1 MCCSCI
7 NNMITESSEEVIP
20 LLLSLCKKQQTS
32 HDKVDIVY
40 GSFESIQ
47 EFLED
52 KIKKIQT
59 KIENTGLAQID
70 EAELA
75 AVWGAV
81 NCFPYFKVDSSL
93 LIRFKNTLKQQLA
106 ASAGKFLAM
115 PTSTLLY

>member
-1 MCCSCI
+1 
-7 NNMITESSEEVIP
+7 MITGSSEEVIP
-20 LLLSLCKKQQTS
+20 LLVSLCKKQQTS

-52 KIKKIQT
+52 RIKKIQT
-59 KIENTGLAQID
+59 KIENTGLAQSD

-75 AVWGAV
+75 IVWGAV

-93 LIRFKNTLKQQLA
+93 LIRFKNTLKQKLA
-106 ASAGKFLAM
+106 ASVGKFLAM
-115 PTSTLLY
+115 PTSTLLYGCS